1 MVLGADF
8 CWVEFLRVLLATKKK
23 YGFSMFV
30 VVLMK
35 SHAHV
40 CQSTLYFVLT
50 DLSLPIQ
57 RFTHARDGK
66 WILKVCNFGR

>member
-30 VVLMK
+30 VGTNEIACACV
-35 SHAHV
+35 SEHPIFCANR
-40 CQSTLYFVLT
+40 SFVAN
-50 DLSLPIQ
+50 SAIYPCE
-57 RFTHARDGK
+57 R
-66 WILKVCNFGR
+66 WKVDS